1 VKETSATADL
11 LTLIG
16 HAIEQ
21 LQRSVTLF
29 EASEPDGGVERL
41 SGVVEEIDAYMRN
54 AEEDP
59 LLRLASLPPSDVRER
74 LLAVRGDL
82 TAVIDSLRPTRG

>member
-1 VKETSATADL
+1 MKETSATTDL

-21 LQRSVTLF
+21 LQRCVTLF
-29 EASEPDGGVERL
+29 EASEPEGGLERL
-41 SGVVEEIDAYMRN
+41 SDVVEEIDAYMQK
-54 AEEDP
+54 AEDDP

-82 TAVIDSLRPTRG
+82 TAVIDSLRPIRG